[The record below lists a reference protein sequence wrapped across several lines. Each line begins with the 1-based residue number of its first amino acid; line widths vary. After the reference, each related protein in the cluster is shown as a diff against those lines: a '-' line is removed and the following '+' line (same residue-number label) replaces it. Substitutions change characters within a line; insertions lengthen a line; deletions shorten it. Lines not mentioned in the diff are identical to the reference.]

1 MANDKIVIHGARAH
15 NLKNV
20 DVTIPRDKMVVVTG
34 LSGSG
39 KSSLAF
45 DTLYAEGQRRYVE
58 SLSAYARQFLGQMDK
73 PDVDSIDG
81 LSPAISID
89 QKTTSKNPRST
100 VGTVT
105 EINDYLRLLY
115 ARVGHPICPNDHIEI
130 TSQSVEQMVDKVLE
144 LPERTK
150 IQILAPVVAKK
161 KGQHKKVFE
170 MIQREGYVR
179 MRVDGELYDVSDAP
193 KLTKN
198 KKHDIEIIIDR
209 IVVKEG
215 IRSRLFDS
223 FEAALRLAEGY
234 AVVDVIGEKEMLF
247 SEHYACPYC
256 GFTVGELEPRLFSFN
271 APFGACPDCD
281 GLGVKLEVDMDL
293 VIPDPSKTLREGAL
307 IPWNPISSQY
317 YPQMLEQACLSF
329 GIDMDT
335 AFEDLPKEHQ
345 EIILNGSNG
354 ENFHFHYE
362 NDFGGVRDVE
372 VPFEGIINNINRRY
386 AETNSDFT
394 RDQMRLY
401 MTELTCQTCHGYRL
415 NPQALS
421 VQINGENIGQVSEDS
436 INGALDFFETVALSE
451 QEKVIAKPI
460 LKEIGDRLSFL
471 RNVGLD
477 YLTLSRA
484 SGTLSG
490 GEAQRIRLAT
500 QIGSNLSGVLY
511 ILDEPSIGLHQR
523 DNDRLIDSLKKMR
536 DLGNTLIVVEHDE
549 DTMRA
554 ADYLIDVGPGAG
566 DQGGE
571 IVAAGTPQE
580 VENNPNSL
588 TGQYLS
594 GKREIAVPKERR
606 KGNGK
611 KIKVTGATE
620 NNLKNIDVEFPLGK
634 FVAVTGVSGSGK
646 STLVNQILKKAL
658 AQKLNRNSNKPG
670 KYKKITGYKTIE
682 KLVDIDQS
690 PIGRTPRSNPATYTS
705 VFDDIRDL
713 FAQTNEAKIRGYKK
727 GRFSFNV
734 KGGRCEACRGD
745 GIIKIEMH
753 FLPDVYVPCEVCHGK
768 RYNSETLEVH
778 YKGKNIADIL
788 EMTVED
794 AVEFFKHIP
803 KIHRK
808 LKTIVDV
815 GLGYVTMGQPATTLS
830 GGEAQRM
837 KLASELHKNSN
848 GKNFYILDEP
858 TTGLHTDDIAR
869 LLKVLERFVDAGN
882 TVLVIEHNLDV
893 IKSADYVI
901 DLGPEGGD
909 GGGTVLATG
918 TPEEISEV
926 EESYTGYYLK
936 RVLKNK

>member
-15 NLKNV
+15 NLKNI

-105 EINDYLRLLY
+105 EINDYLRLLF

-130 TSQSVEQMVDKVLE
+130 TSQSVEQMVDKVLD
-144 LPERTK
+144 LPDRTK
-150 IQILAPVVAKK
+150 IQILAPVINKK

-179 MRVDGELYDVSDAP
+179 MRVDGEVYDVTDAP
-193 KLTKN
+193 ELEKN
-198 KKHDIEIIIDR
+198 KKHDIAIVIDR
-209 IVVKEG
+209 IVIKEG

-223 FEAALRLAEGY
+223 FEAALRLADGY
-234 AVVDVIGEKEMLF
+234 ALVDVIGEEEMLF

-271 APFGACPDCD
+271 APFGACPECD
-281 GLGVKLEVDMDL
+281 GLGVKLEVDLDL
-293 VIPDPSKTLREGAL
+293 VIPDTTKTLRQGAL

-317 YPQMLEQACLSF
+317 YPQMLEQAATSF

-335 AFEDLPKEHQ
+335 PFEDLPEEHKD
-345 EIILNGSNG
+345 IILNGSKG

-372 VPFEGIINNINRRY
+372 VPFEGIIANIDRRY
-386 AETNSDFT
+386 RETNSDFT
-394 RDQMRLY
+394 REQMRLY
-401 MTELTCQTCHGYRL
+401 MTELTCQACRGYRL

-421 VQINGENIGQVSEDS
+421 VQVDGRNIGQVSEGA
-436 INGALDFFETVALSE
+436 INQTLEFFEAAKLSD
-451 QEKVIAKPI
+451 QETVIAQPI

-471 RNVGLD
+471 KNVGLD

-484 SGTLSG
+484 AGTLSG

-523 DNDRLIDSLKKMR
+523 DNDRLIQSLQKMR

-566 DQGGE
+566 DEGGE
-571 IVAAGTPQE
+571 IVAAGTPKQ
-580 VENNPNSL
+580 VAKNSKSL

-594 GKREIAVPKERR
+594 GKKSIPIPKERR
-606 KGNGK
+606 EGNGK
-611 KIKVTGATE
+611 EIKVTGAAE
-620 NNLKNIDVEFPLGK
+620 NNLKNIDVAFPLGK

-670 KYKKITGYKTIE
+670 KFKKITGYDQIE

-713 FAQTNEAKIRGYKK
+713 FAKTNEAKIRGYKK

-734 KGGRCEACRGD
+734 KGGRCEACKGD

-909 GGGTVLATG
+909 GGGTILATG
-918 TPEEISEV
+918 TPEEIAKV
-926 EESYTGYYLK
+926 KESYTGYYLN
-936 RVLKNK
+936 RVLDK